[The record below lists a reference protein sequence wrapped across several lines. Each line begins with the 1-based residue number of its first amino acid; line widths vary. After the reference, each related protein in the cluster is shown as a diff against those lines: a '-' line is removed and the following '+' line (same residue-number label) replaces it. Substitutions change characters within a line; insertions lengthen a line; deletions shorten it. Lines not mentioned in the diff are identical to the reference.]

1 MSNVINF
8 TAAQSAF
15 AAAVAGLE
23 QVTAVSPEKTARL
36 DKILARIEADAKLAV
51 RVLSFGAAKGKGAGL
66 EAAVVE
72 GAVVTFNFGRGE
84 EKRRTLTGTV
94 IATRPAGEKQ
104 APAARVRVG
113 SGFDEEVLTIHP
125 AWVIAV
131 EGVAQAEEESE
142 ADQLDLIEG
151 VDVAGVYGADDIIG

>member
-1 MSNVINF
+1 MTATINF
-8 TAAQSAF
+8 FAAQSAF
-15 AAAVAGLE
+15 DAAVSALQE
-23 QVTAVSPEKTARL
+23 ATNVSAERTARL

-51 RVLSFGAAKGKGAGL
+51 RVLSFGNKGKSAGL

-72 GAVVTFNFGRGE
+72 GAVVTFTFGRGE
-84 EKRRTLTGTV
+84 EKKRTLTGTV
-94 IATRPAGEKQ
+94 IAVRPAGEKQ

-131 EGVAQAEEESE
+131 EGEAQAEEESE
-142 ADQLDLIEG
+142 ADQLDLLEG
-151 VDVAGVYGADDIIG
+151 TVEA